1 MAATLQL
8 VGDRW
13 ALLVIRELLFDNHR
27 FDALARNIGAP
38 RDRLSAR
45 LRDLEAAGVI
55 ERRQYQERPVRSEYH
70 LTEAGREL
78 APVVQTLMAWGDKW
92 AVEEPPVVLRHTC
105 DHKFAASVR
114 CAHCGETARTSDLVF
129 ESRVAGW
136 DVHGPTDRDEP
147 KRAPVTAASK

>member
-45 LRDLEAAGVI
+45 LRDLEAAGLI
-55 ERRQYQERPVRSEYH
+55 ERRQYQERPLRHEYH

-92 AVEEPPVVLRHTC
+92 AVEEPPVLLRHTC
-105 DHKFAASVR
+105 GHEFVASVR
-114 CAHCGETARTSDLVF
+114 CEHCGEAASISDLAF
-129 ESRVAGW
+129 ESHAAGW
-136 DVHGPTDRDEP
+136 DAHGSTDHDKP
-147 KRAPVTAASK
+147 KQAPADTASL

>member
-13 ALLVIRELLFDNHR
+13 ALLVIRELVFDNHR

-55 ERRQYQERPVRSEYH
+55 ERRQYQERPLRSEYH

-92 AVEEPPVVLRHTC
+92 AVDEPPVVLRHTC
-105 DHKFAASVR
+105 GHEFVASVR
-114 CAHCGETARTSDLVF
+114 CARCGETARTSDLDF
-129 ESRVAGW
+129 ESRAPGW
-136 DVHGPTDRDEP
+136 DAHGPTDQDMP
-147 KRAPVTAASK
+147 KRAPVSAASK

>member
-45 LRDLEAAGVI
+45 LRDLEAADVI
-55 ERRQYQERPVRSEYH
+55 ERRPYQQRPLRFEYY
-70 LTEAGREL
+70 LTEAGADL
-78 APVVQTLMAWGDKW
+78 APVVQTLLAWGDKW
-92 AVEEPPVVLRHTC
+92 AVDEPPVVLRHTC
-105 DHKFAASVR
+105 GHEFAASVR
-114 CAHCGETARTSDLVF
+114 CAHCGEPASRSGDLVF
-129 ESRVAGW
+129 ESHAEGW
-136 DVHGPTDRDEP
+136 DAFGPVERGEP
-147 KRAPVTAASK
+147 N

>member
-45 LRDLEAAGVI
+45 LRDLEAAGII
-55 ERRQYQERPVRSEYH
+55 ERRQYQERPLRSEYH
-70 LTEAGREL
+70 LTEPGREL

-92 AVEEPPVVLRHTC
+92 AVDVPPVVLRHTC
-105 DHKFAASVR
+105 GHDFVASVR
-114 CAHCGETARTSDLVF
+114 CAHCGEEARTSDLTF
-129 ESRVAGW
+129 ESSAAGW
-136 DVHGPTDRDEP
+136 GEHGPTDQDGP
-147 KRAPVTAASK
+147 KQAPLDAAPK